1 MTSDE
6 RIDPAF
12 VNFSGKT
19 TPKNLQDAFQG
30 NLDQKRSNLLAPKVP
45 NTTKVFFIDDVNM
58 PQLEKYFAQP
68 PCELLRQT
76 IDQGGFYDVKN
87 LRFKM
92 VKDTKFIT
100 ACAPPGGGRNE
111 VTPRLFRHFNMIWV
125 PDLSPQSMKTIFTSI
140 LKGYLDLK

>member
-68 PCELLRQT
+68 P
-76 IDQGGFYDVKN
+76 
-87 LRFKM
+87 
-92 VKDTKFIT
+92 
-100 ACAPPGGGRNE
+100 
-111 VTPRLFRHFNMIWV
+111 
-125 PDLSPQSMKTIFTSI
+125 SPQTYSMLSKPGP
-140 LKGYLDLK
+140 K